1 MKWAA
6 GATPTGTSSSG
17 KIDIFTLTFVRRAS
31 AYTLLGSAN
40 LNF

>member
-6 GATPTGTSSSG
+6 GITPTPTSTAG
-17 KIDIFTLTFVRRAS
+17 KLDIFTLTFVRRAS
-31 AYTLLGSAN
+31 TWNLLGSAN